1 MEVSGAFARLETA
14 RYGKLMYHRM
24 GGCRF
29 CSLLPFLGPVVG
41 IAIAVLGF
49 RLAGADM
56 VGESFGFSLLIGG
69 LIGWVIGLRLCQRL
83 SATTYNRVLDAGG
96 MPLQNVFRAI
106 LSPDGVTLKGERQ
119 TFFGAW
125 VSVSD
130 LMLIDAYWAF
140 VCDGMGLF
148 VPRRFFATPEQERV
162 FLAEALSFMTDRA
175 RGRSP
180 DAVDVSEGRL
190 PPGPRTRA

>member
-14 RYGKLMYHRM
+14 RYGKVMYHRM

-29 CSLLPFLGPVVG
+29 CSLLPFLGPVAG
-41 IAIAVLGF
+41 IAVAVLGF
-49 RLAGADM
+49 RLAGAEP
-56 VGESFGFSLLIGG
+56 VGESFGFSILICG

-83 SATTYNRVLDAGG
+83 SSAAYNRMLDASG
-96 MPLQNVFRAI
+96 MPAQNTFRAI
-106 LSPDGVTLKGERQ
+106 LSPDGVTLTSERQ
-119 TFFGAW
+119 SFFGSWATI
-125 VSVSD
+125 SD

-148 VPRRFFATPEQERV
+148 VPRRFFATPEQERA
-162 FLAEALSFMTDRA
+162 FLAEALSFMTERS

-190 PPGPRTRA
+190 PPGPRRAA